1 MKKKKIGKIILEMPK
16 AFNSISWKKK
26 EKIRGNCRKLVI
38 ILARFVFFYVLLGYS
53 SLSASLTD
61 CR

>member
-1 MKKKKIGKIILEMPK
+1 MKKKKIGKIILEMPN
-16 AFNSISWKKK
+16 ALYPGKKG